1 MRPRELDDR
10 EALPAQRL
18 GWSTSW
24 AAREAEDVAGTI
36 EFGLLVEIAG
46 VSILAAT
53 AKIDTPMPDGSI
65 KSWMPYLL
73 EDFEFSESYSPGQG
87 GAGTRSLS
95 LTLPSKMSNADDT
108 PVVVDVF
115 GWIAGGLLAAGSA
128 ELSVLFPGCPFV
140 ERRVLLDGDVSGG
153 VTFGGPGER
162 IEFGAEDPYE
172 TASQFVTAGVID
184 DTAWPAAADASKGQR
199 YPLVWNAWSR
209 VDCYE
214 VNGQRY
220 LACVDGRGID
230 STSFTVYVDGAAKT
244 SGAADYG
251 HTITLATDARG
262 VAYWSVLFT
271 GSVTLTDES
280 VQVKVIGSDGG
291 QYLHELIEYLLTGY
305 SGLGR
310 RRVHFGLIGD
320 IESLIGSVAVR
331 MMVNGSGESSAATSF
346 DLCEG
351 RIANSFPMLT
361 FAFVDGRYGPIVT
374 DGRAPSTYDLTE
386 GITLLRRASAIT
398 ESPKGDLANRFV
410 VRAGYSALTK
420 TYTLV
425 ATRDETTSIL
435 CSRSA
440 AVIGAKDADIV
451 EADLIMTQADA
462 EMVVDW
468 LAYHRS
474 MPYYE
479 VQFDVLPLVAAK
491 LRLGRNVTLYV
502 PSLGWS
508 AGVKATI
515 VGRTL
520 RRGFSTMT
528 FRIWWAN
535 LAGANVGG
543 GAAGYGGGGF
553 AQ

>member
-10 EALPAQRL
+10 EWAPALRV
-18 GWSTSW
+18 GWSQAW
-24 AAREAEDVAGTI
+24 EAYESADIAGTI
-36 EFGLLVEIAG
+36 EFALSVEIAG
-46 VSILAAT
+46 VSIRAAT
-53 AKIDTPMPDGSI
+53 AKLDTPAPDGTVR
-65 KSWMPYLL
+65 SWMPYLL
-73 EDFEFSESYSPGQG
+73 EDFEFAESYNPGDG

-128 ELSVLFPGCPFV
+128 ELSVLFPGCPLV

-153 VTFGGPGER
+153 VTFGGPGEP
-162 IEFGAEDPYE
+162 IEFGAEDPYQ
-172 TASQFVTAGVID
+172 TASQFVSSGIID
-184 DTAWPAAADASKGQR
+184 DETWPSAADASKGQR
-199 YPLVWNAWSR
+199 YPLVWNTWSR

-230 STSFTVYVDGAAKT
+230 ATSFTVFVDGVVKT
-244 SGAADYG
+244 AADFYYG
-251 HTITLATDARG
+251 HTISLATDVRG
-262 VAYWSVLFT
+262 VPYWSIQFT
-271 GSVTLTDES
+271 GALTLADEA
-280 VQVKVIGSDGG
+280 VQVKVIADGG
-291 QYLHELIEYLLTGY
+291 KYLHELIEYLLTAY

-310 RRVHFGLIGD
+310 RRIHFGLIGD
-320 IESLIGSVAVR
+320 IETLIGSVAVR
-331 MMVNGSGESSAATSF
+331 MMVNGSGESSTATSF
-346 DLCEG
+346 ELCES

-386 GITLLRRASAIT
+386 GVTLLRRASSIT
-398 ESPKGDLANRFV
+398 ESPKGELANRFV
-410 VRAGYSALTK
+410 VRAGYSAATS

-440 AVIGAKDADIV
+440 AVVGVKDGEVV

-468 LAYHRS
+468 LAFHRS
-474 MPYYE
+474 MPYYD
-479 VQFDVLPLVAAK
+479 VQFDVPSLLGVK

-515 VGRTL
+515 VGRSL
-520 RRGFSTMT
+520 RRGYATMT